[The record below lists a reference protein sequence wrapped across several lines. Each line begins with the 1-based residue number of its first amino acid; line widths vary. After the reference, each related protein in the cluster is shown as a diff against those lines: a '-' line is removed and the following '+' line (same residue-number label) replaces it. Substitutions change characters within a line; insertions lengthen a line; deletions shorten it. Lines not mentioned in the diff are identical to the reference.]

1 MEPRFTRG
9 EYWLLETAVGHLF
22 PVSTL
27 SDSDSDLELL
37 LNKKGHGLTRDAL
50 VETLHRL
57 LSSGL
62 IYAESRV
69 NFSDEAV
76 AVVSTKEQIE
86 PSQVYDWIQ
95 ENVTVISTK
104 EQIELALD
112 ERKSWRGVPVEERKV
127 TYYGLTQEGGAQWE
141 AFAAPDWQKYID
153 AGFQLS
159 DDSEYIMWEM
169 ICADKA
175 RLERYFESMCFY
187 DPDEVVL
194 ESVERDYIA
203 PWDATYWK
211 QLDGAHRIRF
221 REPDESEKEN
231 LGVSPPSFPDMGY
244 FNKLWCA
251 WR

>member
-9 EYWLLETAVGHLF
+9 EYWLLETVVEHEWGICGLI
-22 PVSTL
+22 
-27 SDSDSDLELL
+27 DGDLELH
-37 LNKKGHGLTRDAL
+37 LNKKGHGLTRTAL

-69 NFSDEAV
+69 NFSDEATDII
-76 AVVSTKEQIE
+76 A
-86 PSQVYDWIQ
+86 
-95 ENVTVISTK
+95 TK

-112 ERKSWRGVPVEERKV
+112 ERKSCSGVPVEERKV

-153 AGFQLS
+153 GGCHY
-159 DDSEYIMWEM
+159 SEDYEYGMWEL
-169 ICADKA
+169 ICADKVW
-175 RLERYFESMCFY
+175 LERYFESMCFY
-187 DPDEVVL
+187 DPHEVTL

-203 PWDATYWK
+203 PWQATYWK
-211 QLDGAHRIRF
+211 QLEGAHRIRF
-221 REPDESEKEN
+221 REPDESEQEN
-231 LGVSPPSFPDMGY
+231 FEPSPYAFPDVGY
-244 FNKLWCA
+244 FGRAWCA